1 MNLRKAVLL
10 AACIS
15 LLGGSA
21 GLVAAQQQTSD
32 QSSNAQS
39 LGDVARQVRKES
51 KNEPKSA
58 KTFTNDDV
66 EAIKAGGISTVG
78 AKPSAPPAQNAATA
92 AAKPSTPAEPAK
104 GEEYWKKRFSEA
116 RQKLALAEKE
126 LDIMQRELN
135 LNQMQYYSDPNKSLQ
150 QQNNREEINEKTKKI
165 DDKKAEVAQLK
176 QALVDLT
183 DELRQAGGQ
192 PGWAN

>member
-1 MNLRKAVLL
+1 MNLRKAALL

-21 GLVAAQQQTSD
+21 GLFAAQQQTSD

-135 LNQMQYYSDPNKSLQ
+135 LDQMQYYSDPNKSLQ

-183 DELRQAGGQ
+183 DALRQAGGQ

>member
-1 MNLRKAVLL
+1 MNLRKAALL

-78 AKPSAPPAQNAATA
+78 AKPPAPPAQNAATA

>member
-1 MNLRKAVLL
+1 MNLRKAALF

-78 AKPSAPPAQNAATA
+78 AKPSAPPAQNAATQ

-116 RQKLALAEKE
+116 HQKLALAEKE

>member
-1 MNLRKAVLL
+1 MSLRKAALM

-78 AKPSAPPAQNAATA
+78 VKPSAPPAQNAATA
-92 AAKPSTPAEPAK
+92 AAKSSTPAEPAK

>member
-1 MNLRKAVLL
+1 MNLRKAAVL

-78 AKPSAPPAQNAATA
+78 AKPSAPPAQNAATP
-92 AAKPSTPAEPAK
+92 AKPTTPAEPAK

>member
-1 MNLRKAVLL
+1 MNLRKAALL
-10 AACIS
+10 AACIP

-21 GLVAAQQQTSD
+21 GLLAAQQQTSD

-150 QQNNREEINEKTKKI
+150 QQNNREEINEKTKQI
-165 DDKKAEVAQLK
+165 DDKKAEGAQLK

>member
-1 MNLRKAVLL
+1 MNLRKAALL

-32 QSSNAQS
+32 QSTNPQS
-39 LGDVARQVRKES
+39 LGDVARQVRKEN

-78 AKPSAPPAQNAATA
+78 AKPSAPPAQSAATP
-92 AAKPSTPAEPAK
+92 AKPTTPTEPAK